1 MNLPLVYGQHPATTF
16 YIYSACDADYFDQ
29 FAVPFFRS
37 AQINAGLPVHLHI
50 FNPRQD
56 QLALCAKHG
65 VSTTWEEVSVESFN
79 NPAKLLLASAGEPLR
94 RTQVAMSKGGDTE
107 LVQRILKT
115 YYACARFIRL
125 ADIFDGPVFACD
137 IDAVVRK
144 PITELKEK
152 DFYLHQ
158 IFGKKARFLAGGLY
172 LNNDVFLKQYANELQ
187 HNIEQDRLYWSID
200 QDLMD
205 PLVPQYNYGQLP
217 IELIDWEMRTDS
229 VIWTAKGTRKDLAVF
244 KQEQTKYAV

>member
-1 MNLPLVYGQHPATTF
+1 MFLITGYLPSKYRMNLPLVCGQHPATTF
-16 YIYSACDADYFDQ
+16 YIYSACDSDYFDQ

-37 AQINAGLPVHLHI
+37 AQINAGVPVHLHI

-65 VSTTWEEVSVESFN
+65 VSTTWEEIKQEQFVD
-79 NPAKLLLASAGEPLR
+79 AAQLLLETAGEPLR

-125 ADIFDGPVFACD
+125 ADIFDGAVFACD

-144 PITELKEK
+144 PILELKDR
-152 DFYLHQ
+152 DF
-158 IFGKKARFLAGGLY
+158 
-172 LNNDVFLKQYANELQ
+172 
-187 HNIEQDRLYWSID
+187 
-200 QDLMD
+200 
-205 PLVPQYNYGQLP
+205 
-217 IELIDWEMRTDS
+217 
-229 VIWTAKGTRKDLAVF
+229 
-244 KQEQTKYAV
+244 